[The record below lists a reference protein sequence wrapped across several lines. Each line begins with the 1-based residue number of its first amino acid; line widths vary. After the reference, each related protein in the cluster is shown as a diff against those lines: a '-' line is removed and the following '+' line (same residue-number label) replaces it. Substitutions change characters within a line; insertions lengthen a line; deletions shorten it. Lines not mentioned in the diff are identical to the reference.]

1 MTKKIEELKKDG
13 ANIIHNIMERMSVN
27 QARWF
32 SVILT
37 LVVLLLFVCTT
48 GGRDIIVFLG
58 YLGFILF
65 VLYCGYVVY
74 KYTTSHA
81 KRIPKPRERKPA
93 ENPYAD
99 EPEVPADSV
108 DINTILETEED
119 ESVGEVVHQ
128 ITMDELVENQE

>member
-1 MTKKIEELKKDG
+1 MTKRSEELKKDG

-81 KRIPKPRERKPA
+81 KRIPKPREKKPA
-93 ENPYAD
+93 EKKNIAA
-99 EPEVPADSV
+99 EGGTLNLQSQQSQQSH
-108 DINTILETEED
+108 ET
-119 ESVGEVVHQ
+119 V
-128 ITMDELVENQE
+128 LCLLCPLCPLF